1 MMKSTLPLV
10 AALGLLAGGPAWA
23 EHHDQDALTDAIAGE
38 HRSEAN
44 RARDRWRHPRE
55 TLEFF
60 GFAPDLT
67 VVELWPGG
75 GWYTE
80 ILAPAL
86 AGEGRLILATYG
98 EGPDPTAYRARNHRT
113 FMAKIDAS
121 PQLYGEAE
129 LIEFWPP
136 ASTSLGASG
145 SADLVLTF
153 RNIHSLVRRD
163 QHEAFFAAA
172 YDVLKPGGVLG
183 VVQHRAPEG
192 ADVAASADKGYV
204 PTAFVVEQAESAGFE
219 LVASSEINANPKDT
233 KDYEVGVWALPPSLD
248 AKDGREDA
256 YRAIGESD
264 RMTLR
269 FRKPAAD

>member
-98 EGPDPTAYRARNHRT
+98 EGPDPAAYRARNHRA
-113 FMAKIDAS
+113 FMAMIDAS
-121 PQLYGEAE
+121 PELYGDAE
-129 LIEFWPP
+129 LNEFWPP
-136 ASTSLGASG
+136 ASTSLGESG

-192 ADVAASADKGYV
+192 ADVATSADKGYV
-204 PTAFVVEQAESAGFE
+204 PTAFVVAQAESAGFE

-248 AKDGREDA
+248 AKDGREDT

-269 FRKPAAD
+269 FVKPAA